1 MRVHD
6 DPVAL
11 AAATASATAW
21 SVRALAIMA
30 RLEVASLS
38 VGSHP
43 LVIGRFVVLEPL
55 GELVGVFEDLFQ
67 GTGHGDHLRNLGRA
81 IMA

>member
-21 SVRALAIMA
+21 SVRALAITA
-30 RLEVASLS
+30 RLERELS
-38 VGSHP
+38 VGHP
-43 LVIGRFVVLEPL
+43 LVIGRLVVLEPL
-55 GELVGVFEDLFQ
+55 GELVGVIEDLLQ